1 MINMNRL
8 DNSGLL
14 LLKKQQ
20 AEKVKRLEGLTLS
33 NYFHAME
40 EIRQGLPPNPEIKKY
55 MLASYN

>member
-1 MINMNRL
+1 MNRF
-8 DNSGLL
+8 DNSGLM

-40 EIRQGLPPNPEIKKY
+40 EIRQGL
-55 MLASYN
+55 LATDYLVKIILS